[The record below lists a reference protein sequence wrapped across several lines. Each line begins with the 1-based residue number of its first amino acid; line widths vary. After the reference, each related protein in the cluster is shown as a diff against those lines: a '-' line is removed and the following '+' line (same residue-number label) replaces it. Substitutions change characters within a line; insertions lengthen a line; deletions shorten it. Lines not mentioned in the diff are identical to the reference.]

1 MFYILLILFFVSN
14 LFSYDDPFIDI
25 KNKYAYYE
33 NNKLLIN
40 TKKIT
45 SKDCNKSICN
55 NMNEYDINTLFV
67 SSNFDDYYQIMY
79 NEWINPQ
86 YIKEIK
92 TFSKNDYLNKMKLN
106 SNFKYILYN
115 GTLLDNNNK
124 LIKFKDNYIFLT
136 IYNDVVVSEIKSIN
150 NVKYNKNNVVKFF
163 SFQELLNLNTTNF
176 LFLNNKKNLIIEETT
191 EKIKSFLN
199 E

>member
-1 MFYILLILFFVSN
+1 MYLLFVLFFVSN
-14 LFSYDDPFIDI
+14 LFSYDDSFIDI
-25 KNKYAYYE
+25 QNKYIY
-33 NNKLLIN
+33 NDKNKLLIN

-45 SKDCNKSICN
+45 SKDCNKSTCN
-55 NMNEYDINTLFV
+55 NLNEYNPNTLFV

-92 TFSKNDYLNKMKLN
+92 IFSKNDYLNKMKLN

-115 GTLLDNNNK
+115 GTLVDKNNK
-124 LIKFKDNYIFLT
+124 TIKFKDNYIFLT
-136 IYNDVVVSEIKSIN
+136 INNDYIVSNIKSIN
-150 NVKYNKNNVVKFF
+150 NIKYNKNNVVKFF